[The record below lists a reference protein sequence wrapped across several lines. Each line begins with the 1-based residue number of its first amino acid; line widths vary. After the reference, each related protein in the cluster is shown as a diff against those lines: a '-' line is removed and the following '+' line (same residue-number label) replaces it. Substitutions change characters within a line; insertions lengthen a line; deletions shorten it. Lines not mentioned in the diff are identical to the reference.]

1 MLFVGARGSNTEKAW
16 RQTSGNGQR
25 DDQRLS
31 AAAGGAEARGPNRGQ
46 MLTGQACALDVN
58 FNKKV

>member
-1 MLFVGARGSNTEKAW
+1 MLFGGTRGSNTKKAW

-46 MLTGQACALDVN
+46 MLTGWARAPKRCEL
-58 FNKKV
+58 